1 MANGNQLLGEPAH
14 ELASS
19 EDGVRGNAW
28 LPMLRGYLVWTVA
41 AHLSWEILQ
50 LPLYTIWAEE
60 TPGYIAFAVA
70 HCTAGDMLIAGA
82 TLALALVL
90 AGRGDWPAERFWPVA
105 MLATVFG
112 VAATIYIEWLN
123 TSVRLAWAY
132 TEAMPVVP
140 VLETGLTPLAQW
152 LLLPPLGLWF
162 CRRRL
167 LRSRNG
173 GPV

>member
-1 MANGNQLLGEPAH
+1 MAETEHQLTAWDDSVR
-14 ELASS
+14 AS
-19 EDGVRGNAW
+19 AW

-41 AHLSWEILQ
+41 AHLGWEIVQ

-70 HCTAGDMLIAGA
+70 HCTAGDVLIAGT
-82 TLALALVL
+82 TLALALVI
-90 AGRGDWPAERFWPVA
+90 AGRGAWPAERFWPVA
-105 MLATVFG
+105 MLATASG

-140 VLETGLTPLAQW
+140 VLGTGLTPL
-152 LLLPPLGLWF
+152 GLWL

-167 LRSRNG
+167 GN
-173 GPV
+173 PTTAWPDN